1 MNKDTIYY
9 FIGIK
14 GSGMSSLAMILH
26 DQGCQVAGS
35 DIDDYTFTQKPLA
48 AANIPMY
55 SFNAANIKPGMTV
68 IRGNSFTDDQ
78 VEVAAALALGEAVTV
93 VSYPDMVQALIQQY
107 TSIGVAG
114 AHGKTSTTGLL
125 AHVLSGIAPTSFLI
139 GDGTGKGVPDARFF
153 VFEADEYRRHFAEYT
168 PDYAI
173 LTNIDFDHPDY
184 YTGIDDV
191 FDAFEGFSQHVKKGI
206 FAWGDDTQ
214 LRKLSVDVPI
224 YYYGTNPE
232 TDDFVASDIKRS
244 TTGSTFDVSYKGEFL
259 GNFQVPLFGKHGVL
273 NSLAVIAVAY
283 FEQIDLDLLRQE
295 LTTFRGVKRRFTE
308 KTVGEVTIIDDYAHH
323 PSEITATLDAA
334 RQKFPGRELVAVF
347 QPHTFSRTIAY
358 LDEFA
363 TSLNLADK
371 VYLTDIFASARE
383 VAGEISS
390 TDLGAKIT
398 KFGGIV
404 SPTNVAPL
412 LDHEDPVVVFMGAGD
427 LQKTEFAY
435 ENILANL
442 TENLQ

>member
-1 MNKDTIYY
+1 M
-9 FIGIK
+9 
-14 GSGMSSLAMILH
+14 
-26 DQGCQVAGS
+26 
-35 DIDDYTFTQKPLA
+35 
-48 AANIPMY
+48 
-55 SFNAANIKPGMTV
+55 
-68 IRGNSFTDDQ
+68 
-78 VEVAAALALGEAVTV
+78 
-93 VSYPDMVQALIQQY
+93 
-107 TSIGVAG
+107 
-114 AHGKTSTTGLL
+114 
-125 AHVLSGIAPTSFLI
+125 
-139 GDGTGKGVPDARFF
+139 
-153 VFEADEYRRHFAEYT
+153 
-168 PDYAI
+168 
-173 LTNIDFDHPDY
+173 
-184 YTGIDDV
+184 
-191 FDAFEGFSQHVKKGI
+191 
-206 FAWGDDTQ
+206 
-214 LRKLSVDVPI
+214 
-224 YYYGTNPE
+224 
-232 TDDFVASDIKRS
+232 
-244 TTGSTFDVSYKGEFL
+244 
-259 GNFQVPLFGKHGVL
+259 
-273 NSLAVIAVAY
+273 
-283 FEQIDLDLLRQE
+283 
-295 LTTFRGVKRRFTE
+295 
-308 KTVGEVTIIDDYAHH
+308 GEVTIIDDYAHH